1 MLRFEGLGF
10 AYGDRPALAGIDAEV
25 RPGEFFGVLGPNGSG
40 KSTLLKVAA
49 GLLRPSAGRVFLE
62 GRDVQAW
69 KRRDLARR
77 VALLAQDVSVE
88 VPYRVSDVVLL
99 GRMPH
104 LGLFG
109 FAGASDLEVARA
121 ALAATDCLDL
131 ADRRIHE
138 ISGGERQRVFLARAL
153 AQEPSLLLLDEP
165 TAHLDLRHQVG
176 LHDLLARRN
185 REEGLTVV
193 TVLHDLN
200 LAAQYCH
207 RVLLLSAGRVFAGG
221 TVEEVLTWRNV
232 REVFGV
238 DPYVGVNEITGARF
252 LIPMGKEVTPGRRPE
267 R

>member
-10 AYGDRPALAGIDAEV
+10 AYGDRPALAAIDAEV
-25 RPGEFFGVLGPNGSG
+25 EPGEFFGILGPNGSG

-49 GLLRPSAGRVFLE
+49 GLLRPSAGRTLLE
-62 GRDVQAW
+62 GRDVAAW

-88 VPYRVSDVVLL
+88 APYRVSDVVLL

-104 LGLFG
+104 LGFFG
-109 FAGASDLEVARA
+109 FAGAGDVEVARA

-153 AQEPSLLLLDEP
+153 AQEPRLLLLDEP

-185 REEGLTVV
+185 REGGLTVV

-207 RVLLLSAGRVFAGG
+207 RVLLLSGGRVFACG
-221 TVEEVLTWRNV
+221 TVEEVLTYGNV

-238 DPYVGVNEITGARF
+238 DPYVGVNEITGSRF
-252 LIPMGKEVTPGRRPE
+252 LIPMGKEVTPGHRRE